1 MVPPEGWRRRRA
13 GGLSFYTNEN
23 RRDRQC
29 SGDLRGMAE
38 SLSIPELASM
48 ALVDGWRASDSSPA
62 PGNRNFTPS
71 PDQLCVAVPATS
83 QGRTTITTIP
93 KGNET
98 SSTLGGV
105 TFGHPAAFWLGVAA
119 VTGGVLLHLPMYL
132 MGKSNGYRLAGMPM
146 ETSMQIGMVAIILG
160 LVASLYGLF
169 PRAGEIRSDVASRI
183 RVSALDDA
191 PLTGAHYGLLLTM
204 SIAVTID
211 IMKPTALAFVLP
223 GMTTEYGLK
232 GPLNPTGHIPVAYV
246 ALSGIIGTVLGSFLW
261 GWLGDKIGRR
271 ASILY
276 AGIGFIG
283 TSICGAMPSF
293 AWNLVMCFLMGVA
306 VGGML
311 PICYALL
318 AETIPARH
326 RSWMMIMIGADIAGA
341 YVITSW
347 LAVALVPIYSWRILW
362 LIGLPTG
369 MVFILLN
376 RWIPESPRFL
386 LAHGR
391 DAEASAVMRRFGA
404 VIVDEHESWVE
415 SKIQSRWGLLLDG
428 KFAGLTAVVGVLAIG
443 SGLVLFGFNL
453 WIPSNLRKIGFADA
467 DTILRNAAVMGF
479 PLNLLIAWMYGF
491 WSSRKTI
498 VALSALTAAALFG
511 FVVAGDAIMHNRPL
525 LYALLVVPIWGISSV
540 VAVLSVYSAEIY
552 PTAVRSRGTGFAAGA
567 SKAGGVAII
576 ALVVFGIATPS
587 ITTVA
592 LIGAI
597 PMTLAVVLVLVF
609 GVETRQRRLEDIT
622 AEELRAT
629 A

>member
-1 MVPPEGWRRRRA
+1 M
-13 GGLSFYTNEN
+13 
-23 RRDRQC
+23 RQ
-29 SGDLRGMAE
+29 
-38 SLSIPELASM
+38 
-48 ALVDGWRASDSSPA
+48 
-62 PGNRNFTPS
+62 
-71 PDQLCVAVPATS
+71 
-83 QGRTTITTIP
+83 
-93 KGNET
+93 GNEIGGKN
-98 SSTLGGV
+98 LGGV
-105 TFGHPAAFWLGVAA
+105 TFGHPVAFWLGVAA
-119 VTGGVLLHLPMYL
+119 VIGGVCLHLPMYL
-132 MGKSNGYRLAGMPM
+132 MGKDMGYKLAGMPM
-146 ETSMQIGMVAIILG
+146 DVGMQIGMAAIIAG
-160 LVASLYGLF
+160 LVASLWGLI
-169 PRAGEIRSDVASRI
+169 PRHAVNADAVSRI

-191 PLTGAHYGLLLTM
+191 PLTRVHYGLLLTM

-211 IMKPTALAFVLP
+211 IMKPTALAFVMP

-326 RSWMMIMIGADIAGA
+326 RSWMMILIGADIAGA
-341 YVITSW
+341 YVLTSW
-347 LAVALVPIYSWRILW
+347 LAVALVPTYSWRILW

-391 DAEASAVMRRFGA
+391 DAEARAVMNRFGA
-404 VIVDEHESWVE
+404 VVVDVDPTEAFVDARVR
-415 SKIQSRWGLLLDG
+415 SRWQQLLTGEFL
-428 KFAGLTAVVGVLAIG
+428 GLTAVVGVLAIG

-453 WIPSNLRKIGFADA
+453 WIPSNLRKLGYTDADA
-467 DTILRNAAVMGF
+467 ILRNASIMGF
-479 PLNLLIAWMYGF
+479 PLNLLVAWMYGF

-511 FVVAGDAIMHNRPL
+511 FVIAGDAIVQNRAL
-525 LYALLVVPIWGISSV
+525 LYALLIVPIWGISSV

-552 PTAVRSRGTGFAAGA
+552 PTAIRSRGTGFAAGA
-567 SKAGGVAII
+567 SKAGGVII
-576 ALVVFGIATPS
+576 IGLVVFGIAAPS
-587 ITTVA
+587 IATVA
-592 LIGAI
+592 MIGAS
-597 PMTLAVVLVLVF
+597 PMTLAVVLVLFF
-609 GVETRQRRLEDIT
+609 GIETKQRRLEDIT
-622 AEELRAT
+622 AEELKAT

>member
-1 MVPPEGWRRRRA
+1 MI
-13 GGLSFYTNEN
+13 STM
-23 RRDRQC
+23 RQ
-29 SGDLRGMAE
+29 GHE
-38 SLSIPELASM
+38 SE
-48 ALVDGWRASDSSPA
+48 VG
-62 PGNRNFTPS
+62 
-71 PDQLCVAVPATS
+71 
-83 QGRTTITTIP
+83 
-93 KGNET
+93 
-98 SSTLGGV
+98 LGGV
-105 TFGHPAAFWLGVAA
+105 TFGHPVAFWLGVAA

-132 MGKSNGYRLAGMPM
+132 MGKDMGYKLAGMPM
-146 ETSMQIGMVAIILG
+146 NVGMQIGMVAIIAG
-160 LVASLYGLF
+160 LVASLWGLI
-169 PRAGEIRSDVASRI
+169 PRDAVNPDAVSRI

-191 PLTGAHYGLLLTM
+191 KLTRVHYGLLLTM

-211 IMKPTALAFVLP
+211 IMKPTALSFVMP

-246 ALSGIIGTVLGSFLW
+246 ALSGIVGTVLGSFLW
-261 GWLGDKIGRR
+261 GWLGDRIGRR

-326 RSWMMIMIGADIAGA
+326 RSWMMILIGADIAGA

-347 LAVALVPIYSWRILW
+347 LAVALVPTYSWRILW

-369 MVFILLN
+369 IVFILLN

-386 LAHGR
+386 MAHGR
-391 DAEASAVMRRFGA
+391 DAEARAVMNRFGA
-404 VIVDEHESWVE
+404 VVVEIPPTEQWVE
-415 SKIQSRWGLLLDG
+415 AKVKSRWQQLLSG
-428 KFAGLTAVVGVLAIG
+428 EFIGLTAVVAVLAIG

-453 WIPSNLRKIGFADA
+453 WIPSNLRKLGYTDADA
-467 DTILRNAAVMGF
+467 ILRNAAIMGF
-479 PLNLLIAWMYGF
+479 PLNLLVAWMYGF
-491 WSSRKTI
+491 WSSKKTI
-498 VALSALTAAALFG
+498 VALSAVTAAALFG
-511 FVVAGDAIMHNRPL
+511 FVIAGDAIVQNRSL
-525 LYALLVVPIWGISSV
+525 LYMLLIVPIWGISSV

-576 ALVVFGIATPS
+576 ALVVLGIAAPS
-587 ITTVA
+587 IATVA
-592 LIGAI
+592 MIGAI
-597 PMTLAVVLVLVF
+597 PMALAVLLVHFF
-609 GVETRQRRLEDIT
+609 GIVTRQRRLEDIT
-622 AEELRAT
+622 GEELKDT